1 MTNPL
6 PLEIVQAFFSF
17 AETRDIDGME
27 NILSDDF
34 THRILP
40 ESIGLPTIHKEQFL
54 SAAKKTAST
63 METSNAWMMLTI
75 SMVHSFKRHKKLL
88 KVLTRD
94 GKIKNGDPYHNE
106 YIFIFCFDAG
116 QISSLKEFVD
126 SKLFD
131 ALLALGGN

>member
-1 MTNPL
+1 MTNPS

-40 ESIGLPTIHKEQFL
+40 ESIGLPTINKEQFL

-63 METSNAWMMLTI
+63 MESFHFQTPQEVIEGSD
-75 SMVHSFKRHKKLL
+75 SVVVH
-88 KVLTRD
+88 TRSD
-94 GKIKNGDPYHNE
+94 GKIKNGHPYHNE
-106 YIFIFCFDAG
+106 YIFISVSTLDRSQA
-116 QISSLKEFVD
+116 
-126 SKLFD
+126 
-131 ALLALGGN
+131 